1 MIWASRLPLP
11 KRPSSELRGRRKIV
25 RGYRRSETA
34 RFIAFRSQFQS
45 GLLFQGDFDRFLCV
59 ELWFIFPPYGARGGA
74 VGLFGGFGKLQQEIG
89 LAFILK
95 PIAFAVD
102 VIIAA

>member
-1 MIWASRLPLP
+1 M
-11 KRPSSELRGRRKIV
+11 

-59 ELWFIFPPYGARGGA
+59 EPWFIFPPYGARGGA
-74 VGLFGGFGKLQQEIG
+74 VVTLWRIWQASAGDR

-102 VIIAA
+102 VMIAA